1 MLNHV
6 SSQPS
11 RVSPVFVGRDPQLEA
26 LRAALAR
33 AAAGAPQA
41 VLVGGE
47 AGVGKSRLVEE
58 FLHAAEADGAVTALG
73 GCVEAGAE
81 GLPFAPLTTA
91 LRALRRTLGTAMD
104 EAAAGREDDLAS
116 LLPDLGVLGE
126 RIGEAGARPEA
137 AARGRLFDLT
147 ARLLERLTADRPLV
161 LVVED
166 LHWADRS
173 TRELLAYLLRSLG
186 DAKLLIVATYRS
198 DDLDRRHPLRPAL
211 AELDRLR
218 TVQRLELPRL
228 TRAEVSGQ
236 IAGIHGG
243 DAPDAALLDAVFTR
257 SDGNAFFV
265 EELAL
270 SGATARGGPLSE
282 SLRDLLLV
290 RIEALPESVQRVV
303 RIAGGGG
310 STVEYALLA
319 AVAGLPEDELI
330 TALRAAVD
338 AGILRAAGEAPNDDV
353 FRFRHAL
360 LREAVAGDL
369 LPGERH
375 QVARRYAEALE
386 AAPGLVRP
394 EERAARLASFW
405 YQARDAARALPAT
418 LQAAADA
425 SRRHAHAEQLQLLD
439 RAVELWDEA
448 PEAAKGGQDVLDLLA
463 DAAVAARLT
472 SEPERGVTITKQAL
486 RLLEARPQSAD
497 SALRAAWFWTER
509 AIVVQMTSRSD
520 GWAELAKAEELVRGL
535 PPSPVHAYV
544 LSEVATWQALHTP
557 GREAMATAQR
567 AVDLARL
574 VGDEETE
581 LDIRIP
587 LGWMTVDAGDVE
599 GGIAELYEIRRRALL
614 LGSPTVISRSHLN
627 LADCL
632 EGLGRSAEARERGEE
647 AVEQLGRYGLTD
659 GVAFALGNLGNSLI
673 SLGRWAEAEAGT
685 AEVARM
691 VTSPKRLG
699 GTAIRRTNLAILRGD
714 MEAAAAELTEARK
727 HLDVHDVHPQYTLPM
742 IRAEL
747 AIAAAGGH
755 IQEVR
760 ALLAQATADGFPMG
774 MQRYAWPLLY
784 EAAAAEADA
793 RVLPAAQAGRAAAVA
808 RIRKATGG
816 LPRFAP
822 AWQAQGLG
830 TEAELLSAEGAEA
843 AAAERWAEAVAAW
856 EPQGWP
862 YHLARARFRY
872 GQALLAARPA
882 EREEPTELL
891 RLAHESAA
899 GLGAAPLVADVE
911 ALAARARVALAGGSQ
926 ELPQDPVQQ
935 LGLTSR
941 ERDVLRL
948 VASGRSN
955 RQIADELFISPKTAS
970 VHVSNILGKLG
981 VSSRGEAAA
990 AAHRLRLF
998 S

>member
-1 MLNHV
+1 MLDGVTSAPHI
-6 SSQPS
+6 
-11 RVSPVFVGRDPQLEA
+11 SPVFVGRAVELDA
-26 LRAALAR
+26 LAAALGRAA
-33 AAAGAPQA
+33 GGVPQA
-41 VLVGGE
+41 MLVGGE

-58 FLHAAEADGAVTALG
+58 FLHAAEAEGAVVAVG

-91 LRALRRTLGTAMD
+91 LRSLRRTLGSAMD
-104 EAAAGREDDLAS
+104 EAAAGREGELAG
-116 LLPDLGVLGE
+116 LLPELGDLGE

-147 ARLLERLTADRPLV
+147 ARLLERLAADRPLV

-186 DAKLLIVATYRS
+186 AARLLILATYRT

-218 TVQRLELPRL
+218 SVQRVELPRL
-228 TRAEVSGQ
+228 TRAEVAGQ
-236 IAGIHGG
+236 IAGIRG
-243 DAPDAALLDAVFTR
+243 AEPDAALLDAVFSR
-257 SDGNAFFV
+257 ADGNAFFV

-270 SGATARGGPLSE
+270 SGGAAHGGPLSD

-290 RIEALPESVQRVV
+290 RIEALPEEVQRVV
-303 RIAGGGG
+303 RIAAGGG
-310 STVEYALLA
+310 STVEYELLA
-319 AVAGLPEDELI
+319 AVTGLPEDELI
-330 TALRAAVD
+330 AALRAAVD
-338 AGILRAAGEAPNDDV
+338 AGVLQPAADSEA

-360 LREAVAGDL
+360 LREAVADDL

-375 QVARRYAEALE
+375 QVARRYAEALV

-405 YQARDAARALPAT
+405 HQARDPARALPAT

-425 SRRHAHAEQLQLLD
+425 RRRHAYAEQLQLLD

-448 PEAAKGGQDVLDLLA
+448 PEEAHGGQDLMDLLA
-463 DAAVAARLT
+463 DVVVAARLT
-472 SEPERGVTITKQAL
+472 SELERALSLAKQAL
-486 RLLEARPQSAD
+486 RLLDRRPQDAD
-497 SALRAAWFWTER
+497 TSLRAAWFWTER
-509 AIVVQMTSRSD
+509 SIGVQLTARGD
-520 GWAELAKAEELVRGL
+520 GWEELAKAEALVRGL

-557 GREAMATAQR
+557 GREAMETAQR

-574 VGDEETE
+574 VGDEQTE
-581 LDIRIP
+581 LHVRIP
-587 LGWMTVDAGDVE
+587 LGWMTADTGDVE
-599 GGIAELYEIRRRALL
+599 GGLAEMYEVRRRAVA
-614 LGSPTVISRSHLN
+614 LGTPLVIQRAYIN
-627 LADCL
+627 LPDCL
-632 EGLGRSAEARERGEE
+632 EGLGRSAEALERGEE
-647 AVEQLGRYGLTD
+647 AVELMGRYGLTEPM
-659 GVAFALGNLGNSLI
+659 AMALSNQANSLI
-673 SLGRWAEAEAGT
+673 SLGRWAAADAAAT
-685 AEVARM
+685 EVGRA
-691 VTSPKRLG
+691 VNSPKRLG
-699 GTAIRRTNLAILRGD
+699 SAARARADLAILRGD
-714 MEAAAAELTEARK
+714 REAAAAQLAEARK
-727 HLDVHDVHPQYTLPM
+727 HLDTHDVHPQYSLPI
-742 IRAEL
+742 IRADVT
-747 AIAAAGGH
+747 IAAAGGH
-755 IQEVR
+755 ILEVR
-760 ALLAQATADGFPMG
+760 ALLARAAAEGFPLG

-793 RVLPAAQAGRAAAVA
+793 RVLPAAQAGRGAAVT
-808 RIRKATGG
+808 RIREAMRG
-816 LPRFAP
+816 LPQFVPVWA
-822 AWQAQGLG
+822 AQALD
-830 TEAELLSAEGAEA
+830 TEAELLTADGSDA

-856 EPQGWP
+856 EPLDWP

-872 GQALLAARPA
+872 GQALLAARPG
-882 EREEPTELL
+882 ERPAPAALL
-891 RLAHESAA
+891 RQAHETAA
-899 GLGAAPLVADVE
+899 ELGAAPLAAE
-911 ALAARARVALAGGSQ
+911 IAALAARARVALTDGDHAAV
-926 ELPQDPVQQ
+926 PQDPAQE

-948 VASGRSN
+948 VATGRSN

-970 VHVSNILGKLG
+970 VHVSNILAKLG

-998 S
+998 EDGLS